1 MGKKIAVFGI
11 YPSRAD
17 AEYAVDTLRQESFR
31 NTDVSVLFPA
41 NEASKSIGHEKSTKA
56 PEGAAAGA
64 AAFADMT
71 GIQALVRLPLNIR
84 RVDEAA
90 ALDTAVFISGY
101 EGSKARQVLISEAD
115 LPRVLE
121 ALGDAHL
128 AASDSET

>member
-1 MGKKIAVFGI
+1 MHRLVFETFYRREVIRVFSTRQFLPLFGLTVRYCSFGPIGASQTVGGNTMGKKIAVFGI

-64 AAFADMT
+64 AT
-71 GIQALVRLPLNIR
+71 G
-84 RVDEAA
+84 
-90 ALDTAVFISGY
+90 AVAG
-101 EGSKARQVLISEAD
+101 G
-115 LPRVLE
+115 
-121 ALGDAHL
+121 ALGWL
-128 AASDSET
+128 AGI